1 MQPPSGT
8 VTFLFTDIEG
18 STGHWQKQP
27 ESMRPALA
35 RHNAI
40 LQQAIESRSGYVFKT
55 IGDAYCA
62 AFSQASDALA
72 AAFDAQLAFN
82 EQDDPS
88 HLLLRVRMALHTGE
102 AACEEG
108 DYFGLPLSQVA
119 RLLEAAHGGQ

>member
-40 LQQAIESRSGYVFKT
+40 LQESIESNNGFVFKT

-62 AFSQASDALA
+62 AFGQASDALNA
-72 AAFDAQLAFN
+72 AVRAQLELN
-82 EQDDPS
+82 RYDGETLQ
-88 HLLLRVRMALHTGE
+88 LKVRMALHTGE
-102 AACEEG
+102 A
-108 DYFGLPLSQVA
+108 DRKST
-119 RLLEAAHGGQ
+119 RLNSSHR